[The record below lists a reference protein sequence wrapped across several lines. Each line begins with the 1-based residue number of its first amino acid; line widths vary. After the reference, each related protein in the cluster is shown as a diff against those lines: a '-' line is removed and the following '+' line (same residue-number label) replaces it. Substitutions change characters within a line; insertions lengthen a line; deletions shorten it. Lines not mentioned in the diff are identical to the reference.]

1 MYLDARSSFASAS
14 SAATTGLAATVV
26 GSQIDLG
33 SVGRDLGVG
42 QPVYLVAKVDSSII
56 GTTGAGSFT
65 LQLVTATDA
74 ALTGSPVTV
83 ATSPSFVTN
92 TTAQSGSTAGSVLW
106 NLIIPTLPLKQYL
119 GIKIVPVTYN
129 VSSGSLSCFLTETR
143 PTSFQHYPDGLAG
156 GQ

>member
-1 MYLDARSSFASAS
+1 MYVDSRNTFAAAS

-42 QPVYLVAKVDSSII
+42 QPLYLVAKVDSSIV

-83 ATSPSFVTN
+83 ATSPSYVTN
-92 TTAQSGSTAGSVLW
+92 TTAQAGSTAGSVLW
-106 NLIIPTLPLKQYL
+106 NLIVPTLPLKQYL
-119 GIKIVPVTYN
+119 GIKVVPVTRDI
-129 VSSGSLSCFLTETR
+129 SAGSVTCFLAEDR
-143 PTSFQHYPDGLAG
+143 PTSWVHMPDALAA